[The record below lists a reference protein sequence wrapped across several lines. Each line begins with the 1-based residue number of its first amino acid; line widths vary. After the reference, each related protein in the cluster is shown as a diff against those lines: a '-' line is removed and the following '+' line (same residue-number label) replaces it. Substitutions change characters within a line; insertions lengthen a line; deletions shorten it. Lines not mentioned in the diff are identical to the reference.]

1 MTKTLAFVSA
11 LLLAGTVAAAQPP
24 NNPTVKMSVTLPDG
38 QTKTLTTFESGVA
51 TFALSDGTEMG
62 VEPTIMDS
70 KPWRDVVLT
79 FFKMPTSTHATEE
92 VGKVEV
98 TAGGAPASTKG
109 APVFK
114 AAVAEVTAPLSTVAR
129 TH

>member
-79 FFKMPTSTHATEE
+79 FFKMPTSTHAR
-92 VGKVEV
+92 KKLARLKSRR
-98 TAGGAPASTKG
+98 AGPRRA
-109 APVFK
+109 
-114 AAVAEVTAPLSTVAR
+114 LRAR
-129 TH
+129 QCSRRLLRR